1 MGVFNG
7 FFIGGF
13 MPGRI
18 LVVDDVATNRL
29 ILKAKLAAAYY
40 DVLEADCGQAAFDT
54 ARAEQPDVIL
64 LDIMM
69 PDMDG
74 YEVCEM
80 LKACPETSHIPVVMV
95 TASSAPKERIRGL
108 SVGADDFLVKP
119 INDMAL
125 FARVRNLLRV
135 KMMFD
140 ELKLRD
146 TTSREL
152 GLSDFVEP
160 CLGAVEMNDT
170 VMLAPAA
177 KTQGESWRAEISK
190 MPNVEVIGSCSEREA
205 LNMARL
211 EQPDAI
217 IVHQRMMENGDS
229 LRLISALRARPET
242 RQAVMIY
249 VVSDGEIETAAKAL
263 DLGTSD
269 YIMEPFEPEEL
280 VIRLR
285 TQLRRKHYSDQLRSN
300 VRDGLRMAVI
310 DPLTGLYNRRY
321 ATQHM
326 QKIVERAKDGN
337 KNFAVMMMDLD
348 KFKAINDSHGH
359 DAGDMVLQ
367 EVSHRIQENVRGVDL
382 VARMGGEE
390 FLVVMPDASSMVA
403 KHVSERLRRAV
414 ESKPFVT
421 SDGVALSVTM
431 SIGVAI
437 GSPRNDDPSALLKQA
452 DAALYAAKANGRN
465 LVSFHAA
472 A

>member
-1 MGVFNG
+1 
-7 FFIGGF
+7 

-40 DVLEADCGQAAFDT
+40 DVLEADCGQAAFDV
-54 ARAEQPDVIL
+54 AKAEQPDVIL

-80 LKACPETSHIPVVMV
+80 LKACSETSHIPVVMV
-95 TASSAPKERIRGL
+95 TAYSSPKERIRGL
-108 SVGADDFLVKP
+108 AVGADDFLVKP
-119 INDMAL
+119 INDLAL

-146 TTSREL
+146 STSREL
-152 GLSDFVEP
+152 GLSDFLEVSEDEAQTP
-160 CLGAVEMNDT
+160 QT

-177 KTQGESWRAEISK
+177 LAQGDAWKRQISG
-190 MPNVEVIGSCSEREA
+190 MPNIEVIGTCSEREA
-205 LNMARL
+205 LNMARF

-217 IVHQRMMENGDS
+217 IVHQRLMEDGDS

-249 VVSDGEIETAAKAL
+249 VVSDGAIETAAKAL

-269 YIMEPFEPEEL
+269 YILEPFEPEEL
-280 VIRLR
+280 TLRLR
-285 TQLRRKHYSDQLRSN
+285 TQLRRKRYSDQLRSN
-300 VRDGLRMAVI
+300 VRDGLKMAVI

-326 QKIVERAKDGN
+326 QKIVDRARESGN
-337 KNFAVMMMDLD
+337 SFAVMMMDLD
-348 KFKAINDSHGH
+348 KFKLINDTEGH
-359 DAGDMVLQ
+359 DAGDMVLK
-367 EVSHRIQENVRGVDL
+367 EFSHRIQENVRGVDL

-390 FLVVMPDASSMVA
+390 FLVVMPDASDMVA

-414 ESKPFVT
+414 ECKPFVT
-421 SDGVALSVTM
+421 AAGVELKITV

-437 GSPRNDDPSALLKQA
+437 GQPSDDDPALLIKQA
-452 DAALYAAKANGRN
+452 DTALYVAKSNGRN
-465 LVSFHAA
+465 LVKFHEAA
-472 A
+472 

>member
-1 MGVFNG
+1 
-7 FFIGGF
+7 

-40 DVLEADCGQAAFDT
+40 DVLEADCGQAAFDS
-54 ARAEQPDVIL
+54 ARTEQPDVIL

-74 YEVCEM
+74 YTVCEM
-80 LKACPETSHIPVVMV
+80 LKANPETSHIPVVMV

-152 GLSDFVEP
+152 GLPEFLESFDEDALP
-160 CLGAVEMNDT
+160 KDT
-170 VMLAPAA
+170 VMLAPAS
-177 KTQGESWRAEISK
+177 KLQGEVWRSEISK
-190 MPNVEVIGSCSEREA
+190 MPGVEILGTCDEHEA

-211 EQPDAI
+211 EEPDAI
-217 IVHQRMMENGDS
+217 IVHQRHIEDGDS
-229 LRLISALRARPET
+229 LRLISAMRARPET

-249 VVSDGEIETAAKAL
+249 VVSDGAIETAANAL
-263 DLGTSD
+263 DLGASD
-269 YIMEPFEPEEL
+269 YVLEPFEPEEL
-280 VIRLR
+280 TIRLR
-285 TQLRRKHYSDQLRSN
+285 TQLRRKHHSDKLRSN
-300 VRDGLRMAVI
+300 MRDGLKMAVI

-326 QKIVERAKDGN
+326 QKIVNRARDSESE
-337 KNFAVMMMDLD
+337 FAVMMLDLD
-348 KFKAINDSHGH
+348 NFKRINDIQGH
-359 DAGDMVLQ
+359 EAGDMVLQ
-367 EVSHRIQENVRGVDL
+367 EFSHRIQENVRGVDL

-390 FLVVMPDASSMVA
+390 FLVVMPDAGAMVA

-414 ESKPFVT
+414 NSKPFVT
-421 SDGVALSVTM
+421 KAGEEINITV

-437 GSPRNDDPSALLKQA
+437 GKPSDDEPEKLVKCA
-452 DAALYAAKANGRN
+452 DQALYEAKAGGRD
-465 LVSFHAA
+465 LVSFHEAA
-472 A
+472 